1 MFCKSVLS
9 IFNKDND
16 DPKKKAG
23 LNELNGLEVEL
34 LRVSTKEKLFEGFP
48 LLENPELQYA
58 LKGIVISHRNKAGL
72 LRMRQKSLE

>member
-1 MFCKSVLS
+1 MSLTRPETA
-9 IFNKDND
+9 I
-16 DPKKKAG
+16 
-23 LNELNGLEVEL
+23 EVEL